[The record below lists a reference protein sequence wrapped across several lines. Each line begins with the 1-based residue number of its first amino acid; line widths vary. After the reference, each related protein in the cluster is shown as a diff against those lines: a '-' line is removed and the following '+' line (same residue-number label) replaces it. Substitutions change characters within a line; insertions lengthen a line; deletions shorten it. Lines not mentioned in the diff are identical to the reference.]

1 MKHLIA
7 SFLFLFVANLLFG
20 QNKVTISVVGKVTN
34 FSTSE
39 KLFGATLYMMQN
51 GKTISKAI
59 SDEVGTYAISGFIS
73 IDQPIDLLVSKP
85 GYASKKVLFDM
96 KTLKVSN
103 GKSTTLQILE
113 ELTVELFENREGA
126 NLNFTK
132 TDYAE
137 KFTWN
142 QKTFMAEPDQKYKSD
157 VDKKVTDEYA
167 KVKNIGT
174 SKNYVSRGDIANK
187 NRQFEKAVA
196 YYDSA
201 IVATPNDS
209 TIRVKKDIV
218 LGTIK
223 KIQEEETKKANYNSK
238 KLLADT
244 SLSNGDLANAE
255 KNYKEMLNVFPG
267 DSYATGQLA
276 KITSLK
282 NQQELDKKNKA
293 EADKLIAQ
301 ANTLKNSKKYDEAIA
316 KLQEAIALIPN
327 KKDDLNKEINSIK
340 AIQSDVLLE
349 TEINK
354 DIKNTATLLK
364 EKKYDEAIKVY
375 KAIDQNIAK
384 LSNQPLI
391 DKYSTISKQG
401 AKSVLDKK
409 NLEGEEFKKQLK
421 KAQDNFEKG
430 PAFYGEAEKIL
441 KGDPMKS
448 RMNDPEVK
456 LLSEN
461 IIKMKDF
468 YKQKTEAYKE
478 VTSKKNNESALSK
491 LKSTVNF
498 ATKLGTIA
506 PPSELSKL
514 NKSID
519 SLENIL
525 KPKNNTP
532 NTTQT
537 NTVAKVGNRLK
548 APGELITGNPNDAI
562 NELAENIEA
571 KKEAPLEKM
580 TELKN
585 EIDNEAYFNRKLNAS
600 RQEDEMRDIQDK
612 KTEIDLKAIEQSKVP
627 EQLQENLNEKKQNLE
642 TNLYEK
648 QQENL
653 KQNEVRS
660 NQIQDWKNQTD
671 SLSSAKLVEKE
682 KNIENDMARVQE
694 TKNTIELKAIN
705 IKNQNEELA
714 QSVQKT
720 KTETEYFKYKQDSLN
735 AVASENMSK
744 ELQKKK
750 DYQKE
755 DKFAANNLAD
765 ENGVPFDKNK
775 MTERVYKIKNKEG
788 FVTTIITRRVVV
800 DKNGYGVVY
809 EQTTN
814 ESGNNS
820 FTKNGSPITEY
831 IWANEST
838 GINVIEK

>member
-1 MKHLIA
+1 
-7 SFLFLFVANLLFG
+7 V
-20 QNKVTISVVGKVTN
+20 
-34 FSTSE
+34 
-39 KLFGATLYMMQN
+39 
-51 GKTISKAI
+51 
-59 SDEVGTYAISGFIS
+59 
-73 IDQPIDLLVSKP
+73 
-85 GYASKKVLFDM
+85 
-96 KTLKVSN
+96 
-103 GKSTTLQILE
+103 
-113 ELTVELFENREGA
+113 
-126 NLNFTK
+126 
-132 TDYAE
+132 
-137 KFTWN
+137 
-142 QKTFMAEPDQKYKSD
+142 
-157 VDKKVTDEYA
+157 
-167 KVKNIGT
+167 
-174 SKNYVSRGDIANK
+174 
-187 NRQFEKAVA
+187 
-196 YYDSA
+196 
-201 IVATPNDS
+201 
-209 TIRVKKDIV
+209 
-218 LGTIK
+218 
-223 KIQEEETKKANYNSK
+223 
-238 KLLADT
+238 
-244 SLSNGDLANAE
+244 
-255 KNYKEMLNVFPG
+255 
-267 DSYATGQLA
+267 
-276 KITSLK
+276 
-282 NQQELDKKNKA
+282 
-293 EADKLIAQ
+293 
-301 ANTLKNSKKYDEAIA
+301 
-316 KLQEAIALIPN
+316 IALR
-327 KKDDLNKEINSIK
+327 
-340 AIQSDVLLE
+340 
-349 TEINK
+349 
-354 DIKNTATLLK
+354 
-364 EKKYDEAIKVY
+364 
-375 KAIDQNIAK
+375 
-384 LSNQPLI
+384 
-391 DKYSTISKQG
+391 DKIS
-401 AKSVLDKK
+401 
-409 NLEGEEFKKQLK
+409 
-421 KAQDNFEKG
+421 
-430 PAFYGEAEKIL
+430 
-441 KGDPMKS
+441 
-448 RMNDPEVK
+448 
-456 LLSEN
+456 
-461 IIKMKDF
+461 KMKDF

-600 RQEDEMRDIQDK
+600 RQEDEMKIIQDK
-612 KTEIDLKAIEQSKVP
+612 KTEIDLKAIEQSKIS

-642 TNLYEK
+642 THLYER

-671 SLSSAKLVEKE
+671 SLSSVKLIEKE
-682 KNIENDMARVQE
+682 KNIEYDMARVQE

-720 KTETEYFKYKQDSLN
+720 KTETEYFKYKKDSLN

-755 DKFAANNLAD
+755 TKYEANHLMD
-765 ENGVPFDKNK
+765 ENDVEFPWNK

>member
-142 QKTFMAEPDQKYKSD
+142 QKTFMAEPDQKYKSE

-187 NRQFEKAVA
+187 NRQFEKSVA

-255 KNYKEMLNVFPG
+255 KNYKEMLNVFPS

-293 EADKLIAQ
+293 EADRLIGQ
-301 ANTLKNSKKYDEAIA
+301 ANTFKTQKKYDEAIN
-316 KLQEAIALIPN
+316 KLQQAILLIPN
-327 KKDDLNKEINSIK
+327 KKDDLNKEINTIK
-340 AIQSDVLLE
+340 AIQSDILLE

-354 DIKNTATLLK
+354 DIKNAAALLK
-364 EKKYDEAIKVY
+364 DKKYDDAIKTY
-375 KAIDQNIAK
+375 KAIDQNIPK

-391 DKYSTISKQG
+391 DKYSTISQQG

-478 VTSKKNNESALSK
+478 VTSKKNNESGLSK
-491 LKSTVNF
+491 LKSTVNY

-580 TELKN
+580 TDLKN

-600 RQEDEMRDIQDK
+600 RQEDEMKIIQDK
-612 KTEIDLKAIEQSKVP
+612 KTEIDLKALEQSKVP
-627 EQLQENLNEKKQNLE
+627 EQLQENLNEQKQKLE

-660 NQIQDWKNQTD
+660 NQIKDWKNQTD
-671 SLSSAKLVEKE
+671 SLSSAKLIEKE
-682 KNIENDMARVQE
+682 KNIEYDMARVQE

-714 QSVQKT
+714 ETLQKT
-720 KTETEYFKYKQDSLN
+720 KTDTEYIRYKQDSLN
-735 AVASENMSK
+735 AATSENKSK